1 MPRGVP
7 KAGKRKPRK
16 KKEVSP
22 STVKETKKKRGRK
35 PGKVVRQR
43 RTPIQKKTTSEVTF
57 STGPEEED
65 VWLFQKQPQVELPP
79 GFKVLEPNT
88 RVRLDADS
96 KLGIMERRG
105 FVVKHEPTTRFCY
118 VKWNDGTSYWV
129 AADIVVV
136 EKVPNKN
143 QSKFYKQYD
152 GMEESVKDLVVNN
165 NGETIRRVSESDSA
179 DSTRNSGESRKA
191 RKRVEPLAEAAEAER
206 QKRAKELTLER
217 ATSKQPRIRLYEAN

>member
-1 MPRGVP
+1 M
-7 KAGKRKPRK
+7 
-16 KKEVSP
+16 
-22 STVKETKKKRGRK
+22 
-35 PGKVVRQR
+35 
-43 RTPIQKKTTSEVTF
+43 
-57 STGPEEED
+57 
-65 VWLFQKQPQVELPP
+65 
-79 GFKVLEPNT
+79 
-88 RVRLDADS
+88 
-96 KLGIMERRG
+96 
-105 FVVKHEPTTRFCY
+105 
-118 VKWNDGTSYWV
+118 
-129 AADIVVV
+129 VV

-179 DSTRNSGESRKA
+179 DSARNSGESRKA